1 MTYTQYLKEEK
12 QPLSCL
18 MATIPE
24 SDAKA
29 ILEFGEKIPKEN
41 LYTDE
46 EGFGL
51 EKKCH
56 TTVFYG
62 MHDQSPEASFEHIKE
77 PIKIQLK
84 TVTVFECDKY
94 DVLKIDVESKDLRKL
109 HKEIKDNLEA
119 TITFPNFSPHITIG
133 YIKKGTCK
141 ELLKD
146 KAFSGQ
152 EIEISDFVFSN
163 GNKEVFDYD
172 VNL

>member
-1 MTYTQYLKEEK
+1 MTYKQYLKEDK

-18 MATIPE
+18 MATIPKE
-24 SDAKA
+24 HAKA

-41 LYTDE
+41 LYVDE

-51 EKKCH
+51 SKECH

-62 MHDQSPEASFEHIKE
+62 MHDQSPETSFAFIKK

-109 HKEIKDNLEA
+109 HKEIKNNLET
-119 TITFPNFSPHITIG
+119 TITFPHYHPHITIS

-141 ELLKD
+141 EFLKD
-146 KAFSGQ
+146 KTFSGQ
-152 EIEISDFVFSN
+152 EIEISDFVFCN
-163 GNKEVFDYD
+163 GNDVRFNYN